1 MNREFHR
8 WWSNDLQRNMDLL
21 VFGHDGPKVLVFPT
35 SMGRYF
41 EYEDNKMIA
50 TLADRLENGWLQIY
64 CVDSVDTESWY
75 NKQAH
80 PYWRLQRHLQYERY
94 ILNDVLPLMWNRNWN
109 PRTIVTGCSF
119 GAYHALNFA
128 MKHPDKVTDCVCMGG
143 AYDIKKFLNGWS
155 SDDVYFNNPP
165 DYLANCTD
173 GWRYNHLR
181 TVLSTGEWDMCWND
195 NARMAGD
202 HGLTRHS
209 QRALCLGRPELSRLA
224 VVAADGAGVSGITA
238 IVGIRGGLTGCRR
251 LSHARVRALV
261 GARLTVRSS
270 SAAGSTASTSLP
282 VRRARST
289 SLFAES

>member
-1 MNREFHR
+1 MNREYHR
-8 WWSNDLQRNMDLL
+8 WWSNDLGRDMDLL

-35 SMGRYF
+35 SMGRFF
-41 EYEDNKMIA
+41 EYEDNKMVA
-50 TLADRLENGWLQIY
+50 TLADRLDAGQLQIY

-94 ILNDVLPLMWNRNWN
+94 ILNDVIPLMWQRNWN

-128 MKHPDKVTDCVCMGG
+128 FRHPDKVTDCVTMGG
-143 AYDIKKFLNGWS
+143 AFDIKKFLDGWYS
-155 SDDVYFNNPP
+155 EDAYFNNPP

-195 NARMAGD
+195 NARMADIMGS
-202 HGLTRHS
+202 HGIRH
-209 QRALCLGRPELSRLA
+209 ELA
-224 VVAADGAGVSGITA
+224 VWGDQSYHDWPWW
-238 IVGIRGGLTGCRR
+238 RPM
-251 LSHARVRALV
+251 ARAYL
-261 GARLTVRSS
+261 G
-270 SAAGSTASTSLP
+270 
-282 VRRARST
+282 
-289 SLFAES
+289 

>member
-35 SMGRYF
+35 SMGRFF

-50 TLADRLENGWLQIY
+50 ALADRLEYGQLQVY
-64 CVDSVDTESWY
+64 CVDGVDTESWY

-80 PYWRLQRHLQYERY
+80 PYWRVQRHLQYERY

-128 MKHPDKVTDCVCMGG
+128 MRHPDKVTDCVTMGG
-143 AYDIKKFLNGWS
+143 SFDIKRFTNGWYS
-155 SDDVYFNNPP
+155 EDVYFNNPP

-173 GWRYNHLR
+173 GWRYNHIR
-181 TVLSTGEWDMCWND
+181 TVLATGEWDMCWQD
-195 NARMAGD
+195 NEHMAGIIR
-202 HGLTRHS
+202 G
-209 QRALCLGRPELSRLA
+209 
-224 VVAADGAGVSGITA
+224 SGIRHELY
-238 IVGIRGGLTGCRR
+238 VWGDQSYHDWPWWRPM
-251 LSHARVRALV
+251 ARAYL
-261 GARLTVRSS
+261 G
-270 SAAGSTASTSLP
+270 
-282 VRRARST
+282 
-289 SLFAES
+289 